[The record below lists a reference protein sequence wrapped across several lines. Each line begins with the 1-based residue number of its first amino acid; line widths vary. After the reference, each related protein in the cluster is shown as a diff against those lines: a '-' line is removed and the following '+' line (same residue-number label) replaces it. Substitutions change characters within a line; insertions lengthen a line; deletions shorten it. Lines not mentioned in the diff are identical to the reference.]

1 MPKVAKVLL
10 QGTQG
15 LQARAVRPNRSPATH
30 AHAHA
35 HALAHAHA

>member
-1 MPKVAKVLL
+1 MALPKVAKVLL

-15 LQARAVRPNRSPATH
+15 LQVQAHAPIEAH

-35 HALAHAHA
+35 HAHA